1 MIKNDH
7 LINVNLFFLLIKLS
21 QLFQWEQGSTAW
33 CLYVKP
39 RCHSQQCVWHTVL
52 WCCLLVPQASQG
64 HLGGRFPLAR
74 GGIHVQEKLEHVQRV
89 GQSQTHCFGNAPAP
103 PQAGYQSS
111 HGASSQGTR
120 RLNSPPE
127 THLHAPCCQLLCA
140 QTQVFVWP
148 SFSFVVL
155 VLSQTRFSASFSER
169 TMNSCAGRWDEGQE
183 WAGTT
188 VFQSQ

>member
-111 HGASSQGTR
+111 HGASSHGAPEDKAELSSR
-120 RLNSPPE
+120 NSFARPVLP
-127 THLHAPCCQLLCA
+127 APLCTNTGVCLA
-140 QTQVFVWP
+140 KLFLCGVSFKPDQVLGF
-148 SFSFVVL
+148 FL
-155 VLSQTRFSASFSER
+155 
-169 TMNSCAGRWDEGQE
+169 
-183 WAGTT
+183 
-188 VFQSQ
+188 